1 MKRIKNYDNLA
12 KEDLIYSLLKSEGNP
27 AERSYMKY
35 FNNSTNDDSFVDE
48 IKSKIN
54 DIMLIISRLGNIV
67 IKKDKKKITKELYEI
82 EKKQNLSDNEKE
94 KIYDHLV
101 KLANTLDKKEEHKHG
116 DHDDLDYSGIRE
128 LENLFGDTDN
138 DDNYYKPVLLRSSF
152 KKIINIMKA
161 EKIKDKKKLSV
172 KEYLYVIMSHLADLI
187 NEQKNNRDES
197 NESKIQLNMGL
208 NFISS
213 NDTGE
218 IRTFFVEIID
228 RILKSFLS
236 NYQNEE
242 KILRNGSNF
251 VSESVDSLSYHIHKT
266 NLKRGKSYIKS
277 PEWILNKRATIN
289 PKNKD
294 NKCFQYSITV
304 ALNHQNIEN
313 HPERISNIKP
323 FIDQYNWEGIDFPSG
338 IKDWKKFEKNN
349 KTITLNILYVPFNT
363 NRINLAYKSKYNRK
377 RKNQVVLLMITNGK
391 QSDGTDK

>member
-138 DDNYYKPVLLRSSF
+138 DDNYYKPVLVKTSF
-152 KKIINIMKA
+152 KDGYKYY
-161 EKIKDKKKLSV
+161 ESRGDKDKKLSV
-172 KEYLYVIMSHLADLI
+172 KQYLYKIMPYLSDLI
-187 NEQKNNRDES
+187 NDHKNIGNES
-197 NESKIQLNMGL
+197 NEWKIQLNMSV

-218 IRTFFVEIID
+218 IRTFLGVE
-228 RILKSFLS
+228 
-236 NYQNEE
+236 
-242 KILRNGSNF
+242 
-251 VSESVDSLSYHIHKT
+251 
-266 NLKRGKSYIKS
+266 
-277 PEWILNKRATIN
+277 
-289 PKNKD
+289 
-294 NKCFQYSITV
+294 
-304 ALNHQNIEN
+304 
-313 HPERISNIKP
+313 
-323 FIDQYNWEGIDFPSG
+323 
-338 IKDWKKFEKNN
+338 
-349 KTITLNILYVPFNT
+349 
-363 NRINLAYKSKYNRK
+363 
-377 RKNQVVLLMITNGK
+377 
-391 QSDGTDK
+391 